1 MSVLVGLVEK
11 YKKEN
16 LNNTLDYQDFI
27 DSLSPEKK
35 EELFKEIEVLNED
48 DVKDLKDFFK
58 DMLQIELSNEFV
70 KGFLKEYPELA
81 CIVVGGNIYDHF
93 EQDYI
98 RSLFCFYIGVPPW
111 PLAVFDAEKKESFF
125 KALIERSIMMNFSFV
140 KQVEA

>member
-27 DSLSPEKK
+27 DSLSPNKR
-35 EELFKEIEVLNED
+35 EELFKDIEALTED
-48 DVKDLKDFFK
+48 DVRDLKNFFR
-58 DMLQIELSNEFV
+58 DVLQIELSNEFI
-70 KGFLKEYPELA
+70 KAFLKEYPELA
-81 CIVVGGNIYDHF
+81 CIVVGGNIYDYF
-93 EQDYI
+93 EQDYV

-111 PLAVFDAEKKESFF
+111 PLAIFDAERKESFF
-125 KALIERSIMMNFSFV
+125 KALIERSIVMDFSFV